1 VIAFSDFTYPEVAT
15 TFGLVERTV
24 PSLFA
29 NVSAAAVSP
38 ELVTTLRRNARLP
51 LVINT
56 EKAQAEWLI
65 APILVEFWDRYAG
78 TLTLLS
84 GTSFATDPAGG
95 LIGYVDFLFGRGP
108 QRPLI
113 TAPVL
118 VVFEAKNENIDEALG
133 QCIAAM
139 VGAQR
144 FNRRHNTGIETVY
157 GCSTTGDNWKFLQLT
172 DTLVTIDL
180 TEYQLAEGDKILDIL
195 IHMVGPVLEPAA
207 A

>member
-1 VIAFSDFTYPEVAT
+1 LRPHSGWWSRPCPCY
-15 TFGLVERTV
+15 
-24 PSLFA
+24 SLA
-29 NVSAAAVSP
+29 SRRLPCPP
-38 ELVTTLRRNARLP
+38 ELVTTLRRNARLA
-51 LVINT
+51 LAINT

-84 GTSFATDPAGG
+84 GTTFFATDPAGG

-118 VVFEAKNENIDEALG
+118 IVYEAKNENIDEAFG
-133 QCIAAM
+133 QFIAAI

-144 FNRRHNTGIETVY
+144 FNRRHNIGIETVN
-157 GCSTTGDNWKFLQLT
+157 GCSTTGDNGKCLQLT

-180 TEYQLAEGDKILDIL
+180 TEYQLAEVEKILGIL
-195 IHMVGPVLEPAA
+195 THMVGPVPEPAA
-207 A
+207 